1 MNAISDGY
9 RKSLIEISPNSLR
22 QLKDKNYSFDISKAI
37 IKEYLS
43 QYSLEFISF
52 NNKDL
57 VVKLKAN

>member
-37 IKEYLS
+37 IKEYLN

-52 NNKDL
+52 NN
-57 VVKLKAN
+57 